1 MAQFV
6 EALRGFDSLWGH
18 WDVSMT
24 LSFLP
29 HYGPGE
35 DLAPDRVMCWRGGL
49 DGRLVGL
56 HVPTV

>member
-1 MAQFV
+1 MV

-24 LSFLP
+24 LSFRP
-29 HYGPGE
+29 HYVTAV
-35 DLAPDRVMCWRGGL
+35 DLTPNRDVCWGGL
-49 DGRLVGL
+49 DGRFVVR